1 MLINENIRHLW
12 VDECLLS
19 ICCACSTCFAF
30 RICHILWR
38 ILISLLCIASLYENI
53 PFCVHL
59 QKSAISKQIEI
70 YTHCSLCLCLSVCI
84 TLQYCHHWS
93 SIECIELSIKL
104 FIRLM
109 KSHFNWHWTFAIRPI
124 AQNWDVPNRN
134 PEEDDWRAKR
144 DENSIFELCLWWN
157 SRHLIVNQF
166 L

>member
-1 MLINENIRHLW
+1 MGGW
-12 VDECLLS
+12 VS
-19 ICCACSTCFAF
+19 IVY
-30 RICHILWR
+30 
-38 ILISLLCIASLYENI
+38 LLCMLDLLRIQNMSHSMAYFNFVASLYENI

-59 QKSAISKQIEI
+59 QKPAISKQIEI